1 MPARPFNFSPGP
13 AALPQEVLEQAR
25 EELLDYQGTGMS
37 VMEMS
42 HRGSAFMQLAERAEA
57 DFRELLQI
65 PEDYRVFFMHGGATM
80 QFAAVPLN
88 LLGENTTADYVET
101 GSWSAKAIGEARKY
115 CEVNVAASANG
126 SNFDRIPPPADWR
139 INDSAAYLHLCSNET
154 IGGVQFQD
162 FPDCGLPLVADM
174 SSDLLSRPIDVSRF
188 AALYAGAQKNLG
200 PAGLAVAVVRSDM
213 IGRARPETPSLLDYA
228 VNARYG
234 CMYNTPP
241 AYAWYM
247 AGLVFRWLK
256 KQGGVAA
263 VAERNAVKAAKLYA
277 CIDGGN
283 FYRSP
288 VVPADRS
295 VMNVPFTL
303 PDSSLDAEFL
313 RRANDQGLKNLKGHR
328 SVGGMRASLY
338 NAVSEA
344 AVDALVKFMT
354 EFRDECG

>member
-188 AALYAGAQKNLG
+188 AAIYAGAQKNLG